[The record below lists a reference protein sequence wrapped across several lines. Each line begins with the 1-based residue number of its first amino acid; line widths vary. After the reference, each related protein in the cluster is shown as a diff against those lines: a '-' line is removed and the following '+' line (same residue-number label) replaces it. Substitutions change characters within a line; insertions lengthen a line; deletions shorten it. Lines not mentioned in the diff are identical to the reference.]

1 MQVIS
6 ELNELTSALRKSR
19 AKNDRIGFVPTMGAL
34 HSGHASLIHHAK
46 SQSQF
51 VVLSIFV
58 NPTQFNDSADFENYP
73 STVQAD
79 LEMARLHR
87 VDLVFMPKADDVY
100 GGTPSADRADYGIL
114 TASFEGRKRPGH
126 FDGVISV
133 VRRLFNIVG
142 PDVAFFGEKDLQ
154 QLQVIRHLAR
164 QEFSGI
170 SIVGCPLI
178 REQDGLAMSS
188 RNVRIPLT
196 SREHALKIS
205 SCLTSI
211 HEAVTA
217 GNSMESAVRDHR
229 HDLESDSQV
238 DLEYLEAVD
247 AQTFERMSELET
259 GKDCFVIVA
268 AVISGVRLIDNC
280 RV

>member
-1 MQVIS
+1 MQVIR
-6 ELNELTSALRKSR
+6 EIKELTNALRISG
-19 AKNDRIGFVPTMGAL
+19 AHPNRIGFVPTMGAL
-34 HSGHASLIHHAK
+34 HLGHASLIQQAK

-58 NPTQFNDSADFENYP
+58 NPTQFHDSSDFDNYP

-79 LEMARLHR
+79 LKLARLHE
-87 VDLVFMPKADDVY
+87 VDVVFIPKAEDVY
-100 GGTPSADRADYGIL
+100 GGTPSANRADYGML
-114 TASFEGRKRPGH
+114 TSSFEGRRRPGH

-164 QEFSGI
+164 QEFSGM

-188 RNVRIPLT
+188 RNVRIPAT
-196 SREHALKIS
+196 SRAHALKIS
-205 SCLTSI
+205 SCLISI
-211 HEAVTA
+211 YEAVIA
-217 GNSMESAVRDHR
+217 GASMERTLRNHR
-229 HDLESDSQV
+229 HDLERDPQV
-238 DLEYLEAVD
+238 ELEYLDAVD
-247 AQTFERMSELET
+247 AQTFERISELET

-268 AVISGVRLIDNC
+268 AVVSGVRLIDNC

>member
-1 MQVIS
+1 MQVVS

-19 AKNDRIGFVPTMGAL
+19 AQNDRIGFVPTMGAL

-79 LEMARLHR
+79 LEMARLHH
-87 VDLVFMPKADDVY
+87 VDLVFMPKAEDVY
-100 GGTPSADRADYGIL
+100 GGTPSVDRSDYGML
-114 TASFEGRKRPGH
+114 TSSFEGRKRPGH

-133 VRRLFNIVG
+133 VRRLFKIVG

-164 QEFSGI
+164 QEFSGM

-188 RNVRIPLT
+188 RNVRMPAT
-196 SREHALKIS
+196 SRVHALKIS
-205 SCLTSI
+205 SCLRSI

-217 GNSMESAVRDHR
+217 GNSMESTLRIHR
-229 HDLESDSQV
+229 HNLENDSQV
-238 DLEYLEAVD
+238 ELEYLDAVD
-247 AQTFERMSELET
+247 AQTFERMLETET
-259 GKDCFVIVA
+259 GKDCFIIIA
-268 AVISGVRLIDNC
+268 AGVSGVRLIDNC

>member
-1 MQVIS
+1 
-6 ELNELTSALRKSR
+6 
-19 AKNDRIGFVPTMGAL
+19 
-34 HSGHASLIHHAK
+34 
-46 SQSQF
+46 
-51 VVLSIFV
+51 
-58 NPTQFNDSADFENYP
+58 
-73 STVQAD
+73 
-79 LEMARLHR
+79 
-87 VDLVFMPKADDVY
+87 
-100 GGTPSADRADYGIL
+100 
-114 TASFEGRKRPGH
+114 
-126 FDGVISV
+126 
-133 VRRLFNIVG
+133 VG

-238 DLEYLEAVD
+238 ELEYLEAVD